1 MCGYVAASDARTSFS
16 APYRRAANKDST
28 ASASIPLMITLRHIL
43 TAEATPMRSLMGVAF
58 MPIDLRR
65 AATVSA
71 SAPPSS
77 IGTFRRCGETGAI
90 TAASTTLAFDGSR
103 IRAISRFVFGET
115 ELMSRYVCPPLRAE
129 AASFAA
135 PAAAEAVTAEITRSA
150 PRIASSK
157 LSHARTFAFEALAS
171 IGARDGSARRRTSNI
186 ATLTPAAARSR
197 PKIPPNSPKPIKA
210 TCRTGIPLMTTPSF
224 SNSQFNTACW
234 VVGASDGISDRNP
247 CEQDLFCTDKITST
261 TRVTSNRLQA
271 VTRRLAPG
279 QTHGRVVNADFAVPP
294 SPEMGLQGQLEPQVL
309 YLQSDSTTAV
319 PYQIWYNRVEN
330 KLGGNQSPPN
340 GV

>member
-58 MPIDLRR
+58 MPIARRR

-77 IGTFRRCGETGAI
+77 IGTLRRCGETGAI
-90 TAASTTLAFDGSR
+90 TAASTKIAFDGSR

-150 PRIASSK
+150 PRIAPSR
-157 LSHARTFAFEALAS
+157 LSHARTFAFAALAS
-171 IGARDGSARRRTSNI
+171 ISARDGSARRRTSNI
-186 ATLTPAAARSR
+186 ATLMPAAARSR

-210 TCRTGIPLMTTPSF
+210 TCRIGFPLITTPSF
-224 SNSQFNTACW
+224 SNSQINAACW
-234 VVGASDGISDRNP
+234 VVGASDGISDRNL
-247 CEQDLFCTDKITST
+247 CEQDLFCTDKITRT
-261 TRVTSNRLQA
+261 IRVISKRVQA
-271 VTRRLAPG
+271 VTRKLAHG
-279 QTHGRVVNADFAVPP
+279 QPHGRVVNADFAVPP
-294 SPEMGLQGQLEPQVL
+294 ATGMGLQGRPEPHVL
-309 YLQSDSTTAV
+309 YVQEDS
-319 PYQIWYNRVEN
+319 
-330 KLGGNQSPPN
+330 
-340 GV
+340 